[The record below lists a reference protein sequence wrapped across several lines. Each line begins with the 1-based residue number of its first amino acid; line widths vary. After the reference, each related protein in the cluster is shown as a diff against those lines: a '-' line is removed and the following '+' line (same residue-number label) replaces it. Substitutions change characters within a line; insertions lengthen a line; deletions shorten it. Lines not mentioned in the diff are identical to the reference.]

1 MAASNLSLGN
11 LYKAWN
17 GTTRSGLVSSSLN
30 AANALAGTPVSMSS
44 FIYGNVAVTQPFTY
58 IVESTS
64 ENLTFAFTG
73 QGLAFDNRVK
83 IQAANY
89 SVTVN
94 DSTYFT
100 IGTNGATTSISAKA
114 LAASVLSGS
123 NATTLT
129 AYYDDGYTTNGT
141 GNRGAGNASTK
152 TIYSVDSY
160 NSINSDVLCVST
172 DTDILLADGST
183 VKAGDLYAGD
193 MIKTFVPT
201 DMPEWFPTNDEGEWY
216 WWYNTTG
223 SNGEIVNA
231 EVSNIYFSFADSYVS
246 INDGAIKSTHAHP
259 FFVWD
264 ALTETYQFTRAED
277 VVEGDKLVKYNAA
290 TGLVED
296 VLVELVQ
303 FVNKTLEIAT
313 ITVDSAHTYLANGFV
328 SHNKGAA
335 TAPIPWTNLVCY
347 LEPQF
352 AASYN
357 TAVSTT
363 NFNDVAGYS
372 TGFNLTGGTS
382 NPAIVAPTFNGTSPK
397 SLTFASGKYGI
408 KEQAYSSG
416 TGNANFNTTSGNG
429 YTIIAF
435 VNASGGNILSR
446 GTDYTLNASSTT
458 IAFTST
464 PNGNTSATG
473 QTLTGWRMIAVTTG
487 AGTTKIYNNNS
498 EVASASTTAAA
509 TTGTSDIYLMQ
520 NNTGNLGSFFFY
532 QRALTATEIGNV
544 WNNLKGRYG
553 L

>member
-1 MAASNLSLGN
+1 MAKTSLSLSG
-11 LYKAWN
+11 LYRAWT
-17 GTTRSGLVSSSLN
+17 GTTRSAVSSSLN
-30 AANALAGTPVSMSS
+30 AANGMAGTAVSMSS
-44 FIYGNVAVTQPFTY
+44 FAFDSLAITQPFTY
-58 IVESTS
+58 IVESTA
-64 ENLTFAFTG
+64 ENVVVAFTT

-83 IQAANY
+83 NIAANY
-89 SVTVN
+89 TITVS
-94 DSTYFT
+94 DATYFS
-100 IGTNGATTSISAKA
+100 IGTKSSTTAITANGLATAPY
-114 LAASVLSGS
+114 SGS

-129 AYYDDGYTTNGT
+129 ATYADGYNVNATNY
-141 GNRGAGNASTK
+141 NVASTK

-183 VKAGDLYAGD
+183 VKAGDLYIGD

-201 DMPEWFPTNDEGEWY
+201 DMPAWFPENDPAEWY
-216 WWYNTTG
+216 WWYNETG
-223 SNGEIVNA
+223 SNGEIVDA
-231 EVSNIYFSFADSYVS
+231 AVSNVYYSFIDKYVD
-246 INDGAIKSTHAHP
+246 INLGAIKVTGAHP
-259 FFVWD
+259 FFAWD
-264 ALTETYQFTRAED
+264 NITETYQFTRAED
-277 VVEGDKLVKYNAA
+277 LVEGDKIVKYNVES
-290 TGLVED
+290 GLVED
-296 VLVELVQ
+296 VLVEKIEFL
-303 FVNKTLEIAT
+303 NKTLEIAT
-313 ITVDSAHTYLANGFV
+313 ITVDTAHTYLANGFV

-352 AASYN
+352 AASYD

-372 TGFNLTGGTS
+372 TGFNLTGGTA
-382 NPAIVAPTFNGTSPK
+382 NPAVTAPVFNGTSPK

-416 TGNANFNTTSGNG
+416 TGNTYFNTTSANG

-435 VNASGGNILSR
+435 VNGSAGDILSR
-446 GTDYTLNASSTT
+446 GTDYTLNATSTT

-464 PNGNTSATG
+464 PNGNRSATS
-473 QTLTGWRMIAVTTG
+473 QTLTGWHMIAVTTG
-487 AGTTKIYNNNS
+487 AGTTKVYNNNV
-498 EVASASTTAAA
+498 EVGTGASTAAA

-532 QRALTATEIGNV
+532 QRALTATEIGEIY
-544 WNNLKGRYG
+544 NNLKGRYG

>member
-17 GTTRSGLVSSSLN
+17 GTTRAGAVSSSLN

-44 FIYGNVAVTQPFTY
+44 FIYGGVTVTQPFTY

-94 DSTYFT
+94 DATYFT
-100 IGTNGATTSISAKA
+100 VGTNGATTSISANA

-129 AYYDDGYTTNGT
+129 AYYDDTYTTNAT
-141 GNRGAGNASTK
+141 GNRGAGAASTK

-160 NSINSDVLCVST
+160 NSINSDVLCVAT
-172 DTDILLADGST
+172 DTEILLSDGST
-183 VKAGDLYAGD
+183 VLAGDLYAGD

-201 DMPEWFPTNDEGEWY
+201 DMPTWFPANDEGEWY
-216 WWYNTTG
+216 WWYNETG

-246 INDGAIKSTHAHP
+246 INDGAIKATHAHP

-277 VVEGDKLVKYNAA
+277 VVEGDKLVKYNPT

-313 ITVDSAHTYLANGFV
+313 ITVDTAHTYLANGFV

-363 NFNDVAGYS
+363 NFNDIAGYS
-372 TGFNLTGGTS
+372 TGFNLTGGNA
-382 NPAIVAPTFNGTSPK
+382 NPAIAAPTFNNTSPK
-397 SLTFASGKYGI
+397 SLTFAAGKYGI
-408 KEQAYSSG
+408 KQNGLTSG
-416 TGNANFNTTSGNG
+416 TGNTNFNTTLANG
-429 YTIIAF
+429 YTIIAW
-435 VNASGGNILSR
+435 VNGSAGDIFSR
-446 GTDYTLNASSTT
+446 GTDYKVTT
-458 IAFTST
+458 SGNIAFTST
-464 PNGNTSATG
+464 PNGNLTAAS
-473 QTLTGWRMIAVTTG
+473 QTLTGWHMIAVTAG
-487 AGTTKIYNNNS
+487 AGTTKIYNNNV
-498 EVASASTTAAA
+498 EVGTGASTAAA
-509 TTGTSDIYLMQ
+509 TTGTADIYLMQ

-532 QRALTATEIGNV
+532 QRALTATEIGYV